1 MKGRTRVGKVFCL
14 TVTRVSPIG
23 LHKQDLLTGERMES
37 NMRIKVLGCSGAEF
51 PGYNLPGF
59 LLDNKILFD
68 GGSITN
74 VLDRKSQMKIENIF
88 VTHAHLDH
96 VKGIPFLA
104 DNIIIESRQH
114 KVNILSTSPVI
125 RTIKKNILNSSIWPD
140 FTLKGILR
148 LKELKINQEIKVD
161 GFTVIPLSV
170 SHSVPAVGYLVEDNR
185 KKRLF
190 YTGDTGP
197 SDETWKKLGKERI
210 HCLIIEV
217 TFPSRM
223 EETAV
228 RTRHLTPQ
236 LLKKELLKMG
246 YLPEEVCITHLK
258 PQYFKIIESEL
269 KRLRINN
276 LRVLRDGETIKV

>member
-1 MKGRTRVGKVFCL
+1 
-14 TVTRVSPIG
+14 
-23 LHKQDLLTGERMES
+23 MES
-37 NMRIKVLGCSGAEF
+37 DMRIRVLGCSGAEF

-74 VLDRKSQMKIENIF
+74 VLDKKSQLRIENIF
-88 VTHAHLDH
+88 ITHAHLDH

-104 DNIIIESRQH
+104 DNIIIESRRH
-114 KVNILSTSPVI
+114 KVNILSVSPVI
-125 RTIKKNILNSSIWPD
+125 RTIKKNILNSSVWPD

-148 LKELKINQEIKVD
+148 LKALKFGQEIKID
-161 GFTVIPLSV
+161 GFTVIPFKV
-170 SHSVPAVGYLVEDNR
+170 THSVPSVGYLVEDNR

-197 SDETWKKLGKERI
+197 SDKTWKKIGEKQI

-217 TFPSRM
+217 TFPNRM

-228 RTRHLTPQ
+228 RTGHLTPQ
-236 LLKKELLKMG
+236 LLRKELLKIG
-246 YLPEEVCITHLK
+246 YLPEKIYITHLK
-258 PQYFKIIESEL
+258 PQYFKTIKTEL
-269 KRLRINN
+269 HRLQISN
-276 LRVLRDGETIKV
+276 LRVLRDGETIEV

>member
-1 MKGRTRVGKVFCL
+1 L
-14 TVTRVSPIG
+14 TVARVSPIA
-23 LHKQDLLTGERMES
+23 LRKQSFLTKERMELD
-37 NMRIKVLGCSGAEF
+37 MRIKVLGCSGAEF
-51 PGYNLPGF
+51 PGHNLPGF

-74 VLDRKSQMKIENIF
+74 VLDKKSQLKIENIF
-88 VTHAHLDH
+88 ITHAHLDH

-114 KVNILSTSPVI
+114 KVNVLSTPPVI
-125 RTIKKNILNSSIWPD
+125 RNIKKNLLNSSVWPD

-148 LKELKINQEIKVD
+148 LKELKFGQEIKID
-161 GFTVIPLSV
+161 GFTVIPFNV
-170 SHSVPAVGYLVEDNR
+170 NHSVPAVGYFVEDIR

-228 RTRHLTPQ
+228 RTGHLTPL
-236 LLKKELLKMG
+236 LLKKELLKIG
-246 YLPEEVCITHLK
+246 YLPEKVCITHLK
-258 PQYFKIIESEL
+258 PQYFKDIETEL
-269 KRLRINN
+269 QRLRINN
-276 LRVLRDGETIKV
+276 LRVLRDGEIIKV